1 MALKIFERALEKTFF
16 DAFYE
21 GGILNN
27 LLQVIKD
34 DPNLIMCLRKNYT
47 TVYYRGLQILKINQN
62 LIFEVHK
69 NYKIDLGS
77 SFEKTT
83 NNKNKDENSDKDKT
97 ISFKVKEEYDIRNK
111 DIWIEYFKEA
121 KYKINRHCC
130 YGQEKLEKEIQQIMF
145 RENSYNAE
153 ANGTDYIIFDVEN
166 ADDGARYDLLA
177 VYWSRYSRNSGS
189 KTQFAIIELKANIE
203 AIKGNKKEKGKS
215 EEIVASLFEHYKD
228 AKTFIRNINDENNKK
243 DRDRFFDDRKQVF
256 TQMINLGLINTNINP
271 DKLSINDK
279 SKKIQFISA
288 IANYN
293 DKSDELQKQIEKIQ
307 VQEIMDPCSSMEIL
321 FATSSCL
328 GYGLY
333 ESYMLNANE
342 MLAKLPQRKNKCQI

>member
-1 MALKIFERALEKTFF
+1 MALKIFERALNETFYS
-16 DAFYE
+16 AFNE
-21 GGILNN
+21 ENGILHN
-27 LLQVIKD
+27 LLEIIKS
-34 DPNLIMCLRKNYT
+34 DPSLIMCLRGDYT

-62 LIFEVHK
+62 YTFEVNK
-69 NYKIDLGS
+69 NYGINNDFFTNRSAVNKYKEGS
-77 SFEKTT
+77 KCYCFEVDI
-83 NNKNKDENSDKDKT
+83 KNFD
-97 ISFKVKEEYDIRNK
+97 
-111 DIWIEYFKEA
+111 WIQYFKDV
-121 KYKINRHCC
+121 KYKMDKHC
-130 YGQEKLEKEIQQIMF
+130 YDGQEKLEKEIQQIMF

-177 VYWSRYSRNSGS
+177 VYWSRYSRSSGS

-203 AIKGNKKEKGKS
+203 AIKGNKKKKEKS

-279 SKKIQFISA
+279 RKKIQFISA

-333 ESYMLNANE
+333 ERYMLNANE
-342 MLAKLPQRKNKCQI
+342 MLVKLPQRKNKCQN